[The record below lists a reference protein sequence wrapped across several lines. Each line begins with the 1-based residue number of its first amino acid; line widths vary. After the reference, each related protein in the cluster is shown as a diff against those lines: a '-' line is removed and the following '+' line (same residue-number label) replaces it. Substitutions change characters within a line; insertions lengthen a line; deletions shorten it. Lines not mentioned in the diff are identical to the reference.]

1 MDRSTD
7 TSDRFRAADARAVR
21 SLFGAITSAMQPARM
36 PLALLAALFLSAF
49 TPLVD
54 LAGQHHFGER
64 GLSST
69 PLAASERD
77 FAYQRARA
85 AVSRVA
91 STELAARE
99 DALKGEDGV
108 PVEELSLSAL
118 RSIVREGTQNRI
130 EERRASEG
138 GLDEAEE
145 RRLRDRAVAAM
156 KSIEAVEQRGIA
168 TVFFEAEGTAAR
180 KVLNGLA
187 SLDLEQCLAGILGG
201 VFTVPATAVRSSP
214 MVVVLAFLVM
224 LCVLTFLSGGL
235 CRMAAV
241 HAGRASRLTPQ
252 EGATFA
258 RQRALNLVS
267 IPVLPVIVLALL
279 AVIVA
284 LFAVFLRIP
293 VLNLVAGALFV
304 VPALVGLLIAV
315 LALVAIVS
323 FPLMP
328 AAVAVEDCDAGDAI
342 TRAGALVLA
351 RPLVWLAV
359 LATSIAVLAL
369 GGVLVQG
376 ILQLASG
383 AVSLSLAALGGVA
396 GQAIAS
402 GDEAE
407 VAALYGPDLLVGSTV
422 WFWSRLFGLLGGA
435 YIFSLLCDLATR
447 SYLLMRARIDGESP
461 ATISGYGIR

>member
-1 MDRSTD
+1 
-7 TSDRFRAADARAVR
+7 
-21 SLFGAITSAMQPARM
+21 
-36 PLALLAALFLSAF
+36 
-49 TPLVD
+49 
-54 LAGQHHFGER
+54 
-64 GLSST
+64 
-69 PLAASERD
+69 
-77 FAYQRARA
+77 
-85 AVSRVA
+85 
-91 STELAARE
+91 
-99 DALKGEDGV
+99 
-108 PVEELSLSAL
+108 
-118 RSIVREGTQNRI
+118 
-130 EERRASEG
+130 
-138 GLDEAEE
+138 
-145 RRLRDRAVAAM
+145 
-156 KSIEAVEQRGIA
+156 
-168 TVFFEAEGTAAR
+168 
-180 KVLNGLA
+180 
-187 SLDLEQCLAGILGG
+187 
-201 VFTVPATAVRSSP
+201 VPATAVRSSP

-383 AVSLSLAALGGVA
+383 AVSLSLATLGGVA